1 MSCGHPHS
9 GVVSLLTVLSYVVIC
24 KTILSTASQK
34 EHLKVLNNCWSHIL
48 AVLILYFPMA
58 GLSVVHHF
66 GKHDSPLIHVLM
78 ANTYLLVSPLLNPTI
93 CSIKTKQICR
103 GVLEVLM
110 SRRSPSTTAHKE
122 AS

>member
-1 MSCGHPHS
+1 MSCGYPHS

-78 ANTYLLVSPLLNPTI
+78 ANTYLLVTPTPHQ
-93 CSIKTKQICR
+93 T
-103 GVLEVLM
+103 
-110 SRRSPSTTAHKE
+110 PSSTASKRNR
-122 AS
+122 